1 MRAVRLQASAI
12 HGMMRTVNGVI
23 LSLASAL
30 PLFADPAAERKSLPT
45 RVKLLNWGQNPTA
58 AGLVI
63 VDDKTAQV
71 FSANQKAIG
80 RERVQVDFEHNT
92 VPGTA
97 EYNRTQEPRPV
108 AGHSTL
114 VCIPNEGIFAEAV
127 TYTADGQKA
136 ALNYED
142 VSLAPYLDKERR
154 VIAAHSWTVTHTGA
168 AYGLDFKEATTT
180 TLSADLR
187 ILSSNATISSNN
199 TMPEKFLSIA
209 TLAGLL
215 SLSADADEAAITTEL
230 KKRLTPILPSTPN
243 ALSADAMSAA
253 ITAALTPLTAKITA
267 LETSLAAG
275 ETARMELKRAELTT
289 LFSTQGKVP
298 LKKDGKAYTA
308 DELKALPVDTLELL
322 LANTAVTV
330 PLSARNEAHQTETK
344 KSYRVKVGDK
354 EVVDLGAIFDA
365 EARASG
371 LSATPPAAI

>member
-1 MRAVRLQASAI
+1 
-12 HGMMRTVNGVI
+12 
-23 LSLASAL
+23 
-30 PLFADPAAERKSLPT
+30 
-45 RVKLLNWGQNPTA
+45 
-58 AGLVI
+58 
-63 VDDKTAQV
+63 
-71 FSANQKAIG
+71 
-80 RERVQVDFEHNT
+80 
-92 VPGTA
+92 
-97 EYNRTQEPRPV
+97 
-108 AGHSTL
+108 
-114 VCIPNEGIFAEAV
+114 
-127 TYTADGQKA
+127 
-136 ALNYED
+136 
-142 VSLAPYLDKERR
+142 
-154 VIAAHSWTVTHTGA
+154 
-168 AYGLDFKEATTT
+168 
-180 TLSADLR
+180 
-187 ILSSNATISSNN
+187 
-199 TMPEKFLSIA
+199 MPEKFLSIA

-330 PLSARNEAHQTETK
+330 PLSARNAAHQTETK